1 MKHFVNILL
10 GIIFLNIN
18 AQIIQNESIKPLADL
33 DLYRTH
39 HNTYVIQDGDYF
51 KDLNGILTPYIGVW
65 SGNYD
70 DKYLEIQVTVM
81 KEEIAG
87 YFTDI
92 LLIKYKIETLGG
104 EELINT
110 IGHFDDYKDHIRGYG
125 FKTEF
130 TLYEAW
136 YEGELSNCNQQ
147 GWATLDLLNSQT
159 MHFWISQ
166 VTEIIDD
173 SCPTGNIHILPT
185 VEANALVLT
194 KQN

>member
-18 AQIIQNESIKPLADL
+18 AQIIQNESIKPLDDL
-33 DLYRTH
+33 DLYWTP
-39 HNTYVIQDGDYF
+39 HNEYIIQDGDYF
-51 KDLNGILTPYIGVW
+51 KDVNSVLTPYIGTW

-70 DKYLEIQVTVM
+70 DKHLEIRVS
-81 KEEIAG
+81 KIKYGAAG
-87 YFTDI
+87 YFCDI
-92 LLIKYKIETLGG
+92 LLIKYKIETSGG
-104 EELINT
+104 EVLMNT
-110 IGHFDDYKDHIRGYG
+110 VDYSDDNKDHIRGYG

-130 TLYEAW
+130 TLYKAW